1 LLNTTVYP
9 CSEKEREIED
19 KEEMKDEG
27 EDSFDYQAR
36 WCFQEADR

>member
-1 LLNTTVYP
+1 LISTTLCP
-9 CSEKEREIED
+9 CSETETEIEE

-36 WCFQEADR
+36 WCFQEADG